1 MEVLIIFGQ
10 VRLKNIFN
18 IGFFMDLFISTFLK
32 MFFIMAPF
40 FALTVF
46 LTVTQEASAKE
57 KKALAVKVTISVI
70 ITSLILLF
78 FGKHIFTIFGIT
90 LDAFRIGAGALLF
103 LTAVELVKGSKDSAK
118 VADKDVLQLAV
129 VPLSIPVIVGP
140 GTIGILLVMGA
151 TFEDTSSM
159 ITGSLALI
167 CAVLVIG
174 FMLHSSTVFE
184 RIMGKQGLLVISKI
198 TGLILAALSA
208 QIVFT
213 GIKNFLEL

>member
-1 MEVLIIFGQ
+1 
-10 VRLKNIFN
+10 
-18 IGFFMDLFISTFLK
+18 MDLFISTFLK

-46 LTVTQEASAKE
+46 LTVTQEATTKE
-57 KKALAVKVTISVI
+57 KKTLAVKVTISTI
-70 ITSLILLF
+70 IASLILLF
-78 FGKHIFTIFGIT
+78 FGKHIFSVFGIT

-103 LTAVELVKGSKDSAK
+103 LTAIELVKGSKDSAK
-118 VADKDVLQLAV
+118 VGDKDILQLAV

-151 TFEDTSSM
+151 TFENTSSM
-159 ITGSLALI
+159 LTGSLALI
-167 CAVLVIG
+167 SAVLVIG
-174 FMLHSSTVFE
+174 FMLYSSSIFE
-184 RIMGKQGLLVISKI
+184 RMMGKQGLLVLSKI

>member
-1 MEVLIIFGQ
+1 
-10 VRLKNIFN
+10 
-18 IGFFMDLFISTFLK
+18 MDLFISTFLK

-46 LTVTQEASAKE
+46 LTVTQEATAKE
-57 KKALAVKVTISVI
+57 KKALAIKVTISVI
-70 ITSLILLF
+70 ITSMILLF

-103 LTAVELVKGSKDSAK
+103 LTAIELVKGSKDSAK
-118 VADKDVLQLAV
+118 VGDKDVLQLAV

-159 ITGSLALI
+159 LTGSLALI
-167 CAVLVIG
+167 SAVLVIG
-174 FMLHSSTVFE
+174 FMLYSSSIFE
-184 RIMGKQGLLVISKI
+184 RMMGKQGLLVISKI

>member
-1 MEVLIIFGQ
+1 
-10 VRLKNIFN
+10 
-18 IGFFMDLFISTFLK
+18 MDLFISTFLK

-46 LTVTQEASAKE
+46 LTVTQEATAKE
-57 KKALAVKVTISVI
+57 KKALAIKVTISVI
-70 ITSLILLF
+70 VTSLILLF

-103 LTAVELVKGSKDSAK
+103 LTAIELVKGSKDSAK

-213 GIKNFLEL
+213 GIKNFLGL

>member
-1 MEVLIIFGQ
+1 
-10 VRLKNIFN
+10 
-18 IGFFMDLFISTFLK
+18 MDLFISTFLK

-57 KKALAVKVTISVI
+57 KKALAIKVTISVI
-70 ITSLILLF
+70 ITSMILLF

-103 LTAVELVKGSKDSAK
+103 LTAIELVKGSKDSAK
-118 VADKDVLQLAV
+118 VGDKDVLQLAV

-159 ITGSLALI
+159 LTGSLALI
-167 CAVLVIG
+167 SAVLVIG
-174 FMLHSSTVFE
+174 FMLYSSSIFE

-213 GIKNFLEL
+213 GIKNFLAL

>member
-1 MEVLIIFGQ
+1 
-10 VRLKNIFN
+10 
-18 IGFFMDLFISTFLK
+18 MDLFISTFLK

-46 LTVTQEASAKE
+46 LTVTQEASAKQ
-57 KKALAVKVTISVI
+57 KKALAIKVTISVI
-70 ITSLILLF
+70 ITSMILLF

-103 LTAVELVKGSKDSAK
+103 LTAIELVKGNKDSTK
-118 VADKDVLQLAV
+118 VGDKDVLQLAV

-159 ITGSLALI
+159 LTGSLALI
-167 CAVLVIG
+167 SAVLVIG
-174 FMLHSSTVFE
+174 FMLYSSSIFE
-184 RIMGKQGLLVISKI
+184 RMMGKQGLLVISKI

>member
-1 MEVLIIFGQ
+1 
-10 VRLKNIFN
+10 
-18 IGFFMDLFISTFLK
+18 MDLFISTFLK

-57 KKALAVKVTISVI
+57 KKALAIKVTISVI

-103 LTAVELVKGSKDSAK
+103 LTAIELVKGSKDSAK
-118 VADKDVLQLAV
+118 IGDKDVLQLAV

-151 TFEDTSSM
+151 TFDSTSSM
-159 ITGSLALI
+159 LTGSLALI

>member
-1 MEVLIIFGQ
+1 
-10 VRLKNIFN
+10 
-18 IGFFMDLFISTFLK
+18 MDLFISTFLK

-57 KKALAVKVTISVI
+57 KKALAIKVTISVI
-70 ITSLILLF
+70 ITSMILLF

-103 LTAVELVKGSKDSAK
+103 LTAIELVKGSKDSAK
-118 VADKDVLQLAV
+118 VGDKDVLQLAV

-159 ITGSLALI
+159 LTGSLALI
-167 CAVLVIG
+167 SAVLVIG
-174 FMLHSSTVFE
+174 FMLHSSSIFE
-184 RIMGKQGLLVISKI
+184 KMIGKQGLLVISKI

-213 GIKNFLEL
+213 GIKNFLGL